1 MPPVV
6 RPTAGRTPGAADDA
20 AAIAGS
26 VAEPERFAVIFER
39 HAPHIQRYL
48 ARRLDRTNVDDLVAE
63 TFLAAFGRRHRYDP
77 ARADARPWLY
87 GIATRVLAQHRREEE
102 RGYRLRQAAVASA
115 DAGDGGHDERVTTGV
130 AAAALRGRLA
140 AALAELPA
148 RDRDV
153 LLLVAWEDLSYD
165 EVAAALSI
173 PPGTVASRLNRAR
186 RRLKE
191 RLTGGRGLTTVEEM
205 LTDG

>member
-1 MPPVV
+1 M
-6 RPTAGRTPGAADDA
+6 RPIAQPIAERTPGAADDA

-48 ARRLDRTNVDDLVAE
+48 ARRLDRANVDDLVAE

-77 ARADARPWLY
+77 ARPDARPWLY

-102 RGYRLRQAAVASA
+102 RGYRLRQAALATA
-115 DAGDGGHDERVTTGV
+115 EAGDGGHDERVATGV

-186 RRLKE
+186 RRLKD
-191 RLTGGRGLTTVEEM
+191 RLTGGRGHTTVEEM